1 MSAVGLRASPTV
13 ALDVELT
20 PGVTASVA
28 LSRRHQLAQSMRN
41 EESVVGIVFPPDL
54 HVVAGMSGVPV
65 ARGDEG
71 VLSVSYRPIAGL
83 SLGAR
88 GYVRRLESIVTVP
101 TVGGTP
107 FSADGFDLGSATVAG
122 FSAEGSVSGSRYGLV
137 ADYSWQRVR
146 HRVREE
152 SFVPSYAPTH
162 RAQAGVVV
170 HTSATSSVR
179 LGAIGAWGRRVT
191 ALDSALDW
199 EACSLV
205 DGCELAGA
213 PLHVEA
219 LGKARPPFYFRVD
232 LGARKHWHIG
242 LRSREATIA
251 TYGTLTNVL
260 NRANV
265 MNYHRDPITGS
276 PSPIEMLPATALVIG
291 LEVMF

>member
-1 MSAVGLRASPTV
+1 MATLASTGSSRSSLIGLRTANSYASYQNGPLDVGSGASGALTSATLFLGHARALGARARARADVDVTMSAVGLRASPTV

-170 HTSATSSVR
+170 HTSATELRPAGCDRSM
-179 LGAIGAWGRRVT
+179 GAARHGAGQ
-191 ALDSALDW
+191 
-199 EACSLV
+199 
-205 DGCELAGA
+205 
-213 PLHVEA
+213 
-219 LGKARPPFYFRVD
+219 
-232 LGARKHWHIG
+232 
-242 LRSREATIA
+242 
-251 TYGTLTNVL
+251 
-260 NRANV
+260 RA
-265 MNYHRDPITGS
+265 
-276 PSPIEMLPATALVIG
+276 
-291 LEVMF
+291 